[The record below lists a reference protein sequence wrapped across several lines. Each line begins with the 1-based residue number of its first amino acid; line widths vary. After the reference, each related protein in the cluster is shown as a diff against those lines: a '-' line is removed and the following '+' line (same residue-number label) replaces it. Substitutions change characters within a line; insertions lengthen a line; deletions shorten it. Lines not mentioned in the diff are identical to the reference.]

1 MRASTL
7 TLITLL
13 LVAAPQS
20 AGAAVNPD
28 LQTATARLTPPAPA
42 GLLLDRV
49 LDLADAL
56 ALAGGADTPAIGS
69 TRLRQLVHELHGAAS
84 TPLAW
89 PVGEDLRAAARPG
102 ADPALIPLALVD
114 TEFARLR
121 EDALAAGLLRW
132 EGEQL
137 VETGLG
143 DPYLRQPLV
152 AAAVLRNWTYRGA
165 ALRLVLPPELILRT
179 DAGPLPAL
187 ALDAGDGLGFRSL
200 TPGEPLP
207 VAYASLGVKT
217 LTLRL
222 TRASGATA
230 FARFT
235 LAVRELQ
242 APPYDEL
249 WPLTAETP
257 YGGGVASGQAYVYK
271 APGHATLENPVVVV
285 EGFDLDN
292 LMAWD
297 ELYELLNREN
307 LLEDLRAA
315 GYDAIVLNFSESTDY
330 IQRNAYLLVTLLETV
345 QAALADP
352 EQDIALIGASMG
364 GLVSRYALAAME
376 QAGQPHRV
384 RSFISFDS
392 PQRGAN
398 IPLGVQYWLDF
409 FQIESEEAGHLLS
422 RLDTPAARQM
432 LLYHHTTPPGGSGL
446 PDPLRGVLTS
456 ELAAL
461 GDYPA
466 EPRLVAIANGS
477 GAGADQGYP
486 PGAQLI
492 DYEYGS
498 WFVDIVGNVWA
509 VPAGGSLRIF
519 EGEIDRIWP
528 LDDDALSVTV
538 SGTLPWDSAPGGWR
552 ASLAEM
558 DATEAPYGDIVALHP
573 AHCFIPTISALALET
588 SDPFFDI
595 DGTEDLLALT
605 PFAAVYYPAANQ
617 EHVLVTPEN
626 KTWFMDEITAL
637 PSGLPGEALPPAL
650 ALTAYPNPFN
660 PQVTLRFAL
669 PAAGPLRLSIHDL
682 AGRCVRELLDGVQPA
697 GPQLQRW
704 DGRDAAGRALPAGVY
719 LARLATPAGSASRRL
734 VLLK

>member
-1 MRASTL
+1 MRVLFPA
-7 TLITLL
+7 LL
-13 LVAAPQS
+13 LVVLSTHGAS
-20 AGAAVNPD
+20 ALD
-28 LQTATARLTPPAPA
+28 ARIDGPADHLLPPAPA

-49 LDLADAL
+49 LDLADAP
-56 ALAGGADTPAIGS
+56 ALDGSVAAPAIGAA
-69 TRLRQLVHELHGAAS
+69 RLRQLIHELRAAAAL
-84 TPLAW
+84 PLAW
-89 PVGEDLRAAARPG
+89 PDGEALRAAAHPG
-102 ADPALIPLALVD
+102 ADPALIPIALVD
-114 TEFARLR
+114 TEVARLR
-121 EDALAAGLLRW
+121 DDALATGLLRW

-143 DPYLRQPLV
+143 DPYLSQPLV
-152 AAAVLRNWTYRGA
+152 AAAALRDWTYRGA
-165 ALRLVLPPELILRT
+165 ALRLVLPSGLILRST
-179 DAGPLPAL
+179 GGLTAAL
-187 ALDAGDGLGFRSL
+187 AIDAGDGLGFRPL
-200 TPGEPLP
+200 VPDEPLP
-207 VAYASLGVKT
+207 VAYVSPGPKT

-222 TRASGATA
+222 ARAGGETA
-230 FARFT
+230 FARFA
-235 LAVRELQ
+235 LEVRDLQ

-257 YGGGVASGQAYVYK
+257 YGGGVASGQAYIYK
-271 APGHATLENPVVVV
+271 APGHATLQNPVVVV

-297 ELYELLNREN
+297 ELYDLLNQEN

-315 GYDAIVLNFSESTDY
+315 GYDAVVLNFSESTDY
-330 IQRNAYLLVTLLETV
+330 IQRNAYLLVTLLEAV

-352 EQDIALIGASMG
+352 AQDIALIGASMG
-364 GLVSRYALAAME
+364 GLVSRYALLAME

-432 LLYHHTTPPGGSGL
+432 LLYHHTSPPGASGV
-446 PDPLRGVLTS
+446 PDPLRGALTS
-456 ELAAL
+456 ELAGL
-461 GDYPA
+461 GDYPVG
-466 EPRLVAIANGS
+466 PRLVAIANGS

-498 WFVDIVGNVWA
+498 WLVDIVGNVWA
-509 VPAGGSLRIF
+509 VPAGGSHLIF
-519 EGEIDRIWP
+519 DGEIDRIWP
-528 LDDDALSVTV
+528 LNDDAMSVTV
-538 SGTLPWDSAPGGWR
+538 TGTQPWDNAPGGWR

-595 DGTEDLLALT
+595 DGQDDLLALT
-605 PFAAVYYPAANQ
+605 PFAAVYFPTANQ

-626 KTWFMDEITAL
+626 KVWFMAEIAAPTT
-637 PSGLPGEALPPAL
+637 GVPGEPSAAPL
-650 ALTAYPNPFN
+650 ALTAHPNPFN
-660 PQVTLRFAL
+660 PQVALRFTL
-669 PAAGPLRLSIHDL
+669 PVAGPVRLSIYDP
-682 AGRCVRELLDGVQPA
+682 AGRRVRNLFSGVLPA
-697 GPQLQRW
+697 GPQAQRW
-704 DGRDAAGRALPAGVY
+704 DGRDEDGRTLPAGVY
-719 LARLATPAGSASRRL
+719 LARVATPAGSASRRL